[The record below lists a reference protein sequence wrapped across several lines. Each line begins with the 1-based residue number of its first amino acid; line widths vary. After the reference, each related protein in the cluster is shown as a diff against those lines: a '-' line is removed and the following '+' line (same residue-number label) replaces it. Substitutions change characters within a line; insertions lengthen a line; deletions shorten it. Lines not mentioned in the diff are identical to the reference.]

1 MAREEMVSSQG
12 SSGEWDRSL
21 VMCAGDRVGASRFS
35 MLLLRLSVFE
45 MEVVGLCMCFL
56 LQSTELGSGVL
67 SCSPGNTCCSPPSFG
82 G

>member
-35 MLLLRLSVFE
+35 MLLLCLYVFE

-56 LQSTELGSGVL
+56 L
-67 SCSPGNTCCSPPSFG
+67 
-82 G
+82 

>member
-1 MAREEMVSSQG
+1 MAREMVSSQG
-12 SSGEWDRSL
+12 SSGECDRRSL

-35 MLLLRLSVFE
+35 MLLLCLYVFE
-45 MEVVGLCMCFL
+45 MEVVGLCMCFS